1 MFAFKEWSVI
11 AIAFVVFWCGNTH
24 VFILLLCVVSYS
36 FVEILYAVIF
46 VKMAYLSRGTES
58 FLEDVISTVGM
69 LLILILFVHRVVTGW
84 ADSTGIH
91 YRRYFRWKTLA
102 WCDVQEIQW
111 KGARL
116 RVLIKGKK
124 KPKVLEFLLNPLNAI
139 GPYWGQRLGAEV
151 EPPAILKRID
161 ALPIATPPSMTTAP
175 PHSRWVTRFFF
186 GVLILFLAIMLMRL
200 LSAAG

>member
-1 MFAFKEWSVI
+1 MLWAAVR
-11 AIAFVVFWCGNTH
+11 GG
-24 VFILLLCVVSYS
+24 
-36 FVEILYAVIF
+36 EILYAVIF

-58 FLEDVISTVGM
+58 FLEDVISTMGM

-84 ADSTGIH
+84 ADSAGIH
-91 YRRYFRWKTLA
+91 YRRYFHWKTLA
-102 WCDVQEIQW
+102 WSDVQEIQW

-124 KPKVLEFLLNPLNAI
+124 RPKAVLEFLLNPLKVI

-161 ALPIATPPSMTTAP
+161 ALPIESSPPLVTAA

-186 GVLILFLAIMLMRL
+186 GIVILFLAIMLMRL
-200 LSAAG
+200 LSAAS